1 MSSTPTTTVSCPLN
15 PTVRQPASAGVIDR
29 AEFQAAAEWLHPPPP
44 VLLPAVRDPAA
55 AAAAAGEAA
64 LAEPHPSADD
74 QPSSSAAALTFVS
87 ELRHLNSDL
96 SLIRQDLSVHK
107 YDRATVQRVLEHGES
122 LLAASAPPTTTAAS
136 AASAAPTAPVTTQ
149 QSDPVHRP
157 HGAPVHRP
165 LGAPVHQLPCPC
177 ALEALMPAVRYAR
190 PCCDAAFQRFGQFR
204 QVVWW

>member
-122 LLAASAPPTTTAAS
+122 LLAASPPPTTTAAS
-136 AASAAPTAPVTTQ
+136 AAPVTTQ
-149 QSDPVHRP
+149 QSDPVQRP
-157 HGAPVHRP
+157 RG
-165 LGAPVHQLPCPC
+165 VHQLPCPC
-177 ALEALMPAVRYAR
+177 ALEAFMPAVRYAR
-190 PCCDAAFQRFGQFR
+190 PCCDAAFQRFGQFC